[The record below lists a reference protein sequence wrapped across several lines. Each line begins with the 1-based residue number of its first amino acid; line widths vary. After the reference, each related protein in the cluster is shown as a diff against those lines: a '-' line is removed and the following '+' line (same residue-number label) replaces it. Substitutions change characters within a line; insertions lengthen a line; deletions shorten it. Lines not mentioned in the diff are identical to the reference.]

1 MVQSF
6 WVYKGEKRGRME
18 MNVPVWS
25 FLKLHRKAGSCFL
38 KAAYSIIITI
48 LNVVI
53 RISGCIRLIN

>member
-1 MVQSF
+1 
-6 WVYKGEKRGRME
+6 

-48 LNVVI
+48 LNVVV
-53 RISGCIRLIN
+53 RISGYIRLIN

>member
-1 MVQSF
+1 MIQSL

-38 KAAYSIIITI
+38 KAAYSIII

-53 RISGCIRLIN
+53 RISGYIRLIN